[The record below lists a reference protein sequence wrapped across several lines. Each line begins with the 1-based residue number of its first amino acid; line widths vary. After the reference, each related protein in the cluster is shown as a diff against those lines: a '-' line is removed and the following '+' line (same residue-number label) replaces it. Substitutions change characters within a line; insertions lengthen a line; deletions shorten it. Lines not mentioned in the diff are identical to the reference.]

1 MLGFPHG
8 NHGEQWG
15 TVYLNIL
22 QKGIYMD
29 LYGFLNDGDDHMGF
43 LHVLTVN
50 MIQVLSPQNNNTT
63 NEHGDF
69 S

>member
-1 MLGFPHG
+1 MGVQ
-8 NHGEQWG
+8 QWG
-15 TVYLNIL
+15 TVYLSIL
-22 QKGIYMD
+22 QKGIRIYD
-29 LYGFLNDGDDHMGF
+29 LSMMVTIIWGF
-43 LHVLTVN
+43 N

>member
-1 MLGFPHG
+1 MEIMGV
-8 NHGEQWG
+8 QQCG
-15 TVYLNIL
+15 TVYLSIL

-29 LYGFLNDGDDHMGF
+29 FSMMVTIIWGF
-43 LHVLTVN
+43 N

>member
-1 MLGFPHG
+1 MEIMGVQ
-8 NHGEQWG
+8 QWG
-15 TVYLNIL
+15 TVYLSIL
-22 QKGIYMD
+22 QKGIRIYD
-29 LYGFLNDGDDHMGF
+29 LSMMVTIIWGF
-43 LHVLTVN
+43 N